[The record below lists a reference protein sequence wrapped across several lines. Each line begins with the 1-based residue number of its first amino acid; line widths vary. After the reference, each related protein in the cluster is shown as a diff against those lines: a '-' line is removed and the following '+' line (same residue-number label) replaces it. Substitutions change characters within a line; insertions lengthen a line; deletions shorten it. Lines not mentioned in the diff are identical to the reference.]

1 MREEHEEGTT
11 AADTELPAHK
21 HKTSRHKKPGRKV
34 LRRIFGLSIPLF
46 FIPLF
51 WLLIIHF
58 TPIRHRVGIDPIE
71 RSVEIVRLKTARS
84 NVDYANAYLNI
95 SENRLRNFK
104 ASQNKSS
111 KSGYQT
117 KLVAEMIEQNK
128 AAITYMDKAKKEGT
142 DIKKKNLVKRLCDL
156 LGDQSKTLAHANDEM
171 NKLHTFAQKLEDT
184 VDAGQDFGSAMEAV
198 EKDLNAAM
206 HW

>member
-1 MREEHEEGTT
+1 MTDEKQKHDVEIQ
-11 AADTELPAHK
+11 TEPVA
-21 HKTSRHKKPGRKV
+21 KKGQRKKSGRKIAK
-34 LRRIFGLSIPLF
+34 RIFMVALPLF

-51 WLLIIHF
+51 WLLVIHF
-58 TPIRHRVGIDPIE
+58 TPLRHRVGIDPIE
-71 RSVEIVRLKTARS
+71 RSVEIVRLKAARS
-84 NVDYANAYLNI
+84 NVDYANAHLNI

-104 ASQNKSS
+104 ASQNSSS
-111 KSGYQT
+111 KAGYQT

-128 AAITYMDKAKKEGT
+128 AAITYMDKAKQEGT

-171 NKLHTFAQKLEDT
+171 NKLHNFASKLEDK
-184 VDAGQDFGSAMEAV
+184 VDAGQDFGPAMDAV